1 MKDPFA
7 EVDKALGVFDPVETA
22 IRENKITVP
31 RTIPKSDADDIEN
44 DYKYQLENFI
54 ISLKEVKMQLRVY

>member
-44 DYKYQLENFI
+44 DYKY
-54 ISLKEVKMQLRVY
+54 

>member
-22 IRENKITVP
+22 IRENKIQ
-31 RTIPKSDADDIEN
+31 S
-44 DYKYQLENFI
+44 
-54 ISLKEVKMQLRVY
+54 